1 MRIFY
6 AALILGTL
14 VSCSQQ
20 QQGSLPPPSIT
31 YVTAQTGNI
40 PVKKEFVGQVY
51 GIKDIQIRAR
61 VEGYL
66 EQISFEEGTRVTK
79 DDPLYLI
86 DPQPFMAQVAREKS
100 TLAEAKIQ
108 LTKAKSDLDRVTPLV
123 KINAVSQSDYDAAD
137 AEYKASIAAVE
148 AAEAQLEMAEIEL
161 SYADIHAPISGL
173 IGKTKAK
180 VGEFVGRDPNPVILN
195 TVSKIDSFRVEFF
208 LTESDY
214 LRFARKYIEEIRNGD
229 TTEAREAN
237 PQELILSDGSV
248 FEHPGYVDFIDRE
261 IDPTTGSI
269 LVQATFPNPDRLI
282 RPGQFAKIRTVV
294 SQLQNAVL
302 VPQRSVVQ
310 FQGTTSL
317 WVLDSENKA
326 QQRLV
331 EMGPKHNSMWVVNSG
346 IEAGDRVILDG
357 LQKVREG
364 QQVDAKEADFKSIIE
379 STEEMTPFQEGQT
392 VIDTDTTTNETPDST
407 HE

>member
-1 MRIFY
+1 MKIFY
-6 AALILGTL
+6 AALLLG
-14 VSCSQQ
+14 SFAACKQAPK
-20 QQGSLPPPSIT
+20 GALPSPAVT
-31 YVTAQTGNI
+31 YVTAQSGSI
-40 PVKKEFVGQVY
+40 PIKKEFVGQVY

-66 EQISFEEGTRVTK
+66 EKITFEEGTQVTK
-79 DDPLYLI
+79 DMPLYLI

-100 TLAEAKIQ
+100 ALAEAKIQ

-123 KINAVSQSDYDAAD
+123 KINAVSQSDFDAAA
-137 AEYKASIAAVE
+137 AEYEASKAAVE
-148 AAEAQLEMAEIEL
+148 AAEAQLEMANIEM
-161 SYADIHAPISGL
+161 SYADIHSPISGL

-214 LRFARKYIEEIRNGD
+214 LRFARKYIEEMKSGD
-229 TTEAREAN
+229 TTEVREAN
-237 PQELILSDGSV
+237 PQELILSDGSI
-248 FEHPGYVDFIDRE
+248 FPHPGYVDFIDRE

-294 SQLQNAVL
+294 SQLTHAVL
-302 VPQRSVVQ
+302 VPQRSVMQ

-317 WVLDSENKA
+317 WVLDSENKVT
-326 QQRLV
+326 QKLV
-331 EMGPKHNSMWVVNSG
+331 AMGPKHNNMWVVKEG
-346 IEAGDRVILDG
+346 LKIGDRIILDG
-357 LQKVREG
+357 VQKVREG
-364 QQVDAKEADFKSIIE
+364 QTVNATEADFNFIIE
-379 STEEMTPFQEGQT
+379 STEELSPYQEGTHQ
-392 VIDTDTTTNETPDST
+392 INLDTISSTTSDSI